1 MIANVKKIS
10 HVDLIRYNMRTKVS
24 SLNTSKETDTVSHDL
39 PRILSLEDQPS
50 EKRKEHR
57 RDIHVNICREFF
69 SDMSN
74 ALKCCVQNYWLASEE
89 VVLMDIHTAASL
101 GDCGGIDAALE
112 RGENINFCSHLSGWT
127 PLMFAASRNHV
138 VAVKHLIVK
147 GANVCTHSTED
158 GRTAFALAVSGGS
171 RETVAAIADE
181 TLRQNLGLDSWDFYG
196 WTPLMHAV
204 YFGTPDI
211 VKMLV
216 ENGCNVNVADITGKT
231 PLIVAIECSR
241 EDMVF
246 TLLNSGAN
254 PTSKTKK
261 GRTAVDYA
269 EVYNG
274 YPGIVNMVQAAAEFR
289 SKLKNASLRTV
300 ILILAGL
307 DLRKYI
313 PTFIEHNIDV
323 NKFNQLTEDDLRDLG
338 LTTMGPRKKVLSAV
352 RDRLTE
358 IL

>member
-1 MIANVKKIS
+1 MREASSEICTKFLELYSWSYNLIS
-10 HVDLIRYNMRTKVS
+10 SALSPRVLCLRT
-24 SLNTSKETDTVSHDL
+24 N
-39 PRILSLEDQPS
+39 RQ
-50 EKRKEHR
+50 
-57 RDIHVNICREFF
+57 
-69 SDMSN
+69 
-74 ALKCCVQNYWLASEE
+74 
-89 VVLMDIHTAASL
+89 
-101 GDCGGIDAALE
+101 
-112 RGENINFCSHLSGWT
+112 GENINFCSHLSGWT
-127 PLMFAASRNHV
+127 PIMFAASRNHV

-171 RETVAAIADE
+171 CETVAAIADE
-181 TLRQNLGLDSWDFYG
+181 TLRQKGAGFKFASNLVSEANDESLQKILPWLQRDFDKVSRDLVSLCGDENLGLDSWDFYG

-216 ENGCNVNVADITGKT
+216 QKGCNVNVADITGKT

-307 DLRKYI
+307 GLRKYI